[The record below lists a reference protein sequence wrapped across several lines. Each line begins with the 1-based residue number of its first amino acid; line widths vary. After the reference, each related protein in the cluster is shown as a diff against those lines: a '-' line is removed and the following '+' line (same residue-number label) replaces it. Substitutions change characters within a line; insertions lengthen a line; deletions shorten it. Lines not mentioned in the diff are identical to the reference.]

1 MKRHRRNPRSRPAMF
16 RILAVAN
23 AIRRAKSRI
32 VAPIL
37 AEQHSVCEKT
47 IHRDLS
53 WLREIGAPIFFDMER
68 STYYWNAK
76 LALPWWFG
84 GEREGPLPRF

>member
-1 MKRHRRNPRSRPAMF
+1 MKRRRCPRSRPAIF

-23 AIRRAKSRI
+23 AIRRSKTRI

-37 AEQHSVCEKT
+37 AERYAVCEKT
-47 IHRDLS
+47 IHRDLG
-53 WLREIGAPIFFDMER
+53 WLRDNGAPIFYDLER
-68 STYYWNAK
+68 STYYWNPT
-76 LALPWWFG
+76 LPLPWWFG